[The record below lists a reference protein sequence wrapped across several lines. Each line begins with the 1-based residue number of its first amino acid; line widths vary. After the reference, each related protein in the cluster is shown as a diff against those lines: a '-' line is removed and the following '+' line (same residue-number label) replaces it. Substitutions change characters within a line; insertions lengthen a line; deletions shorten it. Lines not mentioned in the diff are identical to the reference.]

1 MLKIFAM
8 NNHLTEIKRAI
19 ENSIA
24 IKRLILND
32 EALLGQVETAV
43 GLCVDSIKNGGKIWF
58 AGNGGSA
65 ADAQHLAAELSGRF
79 YLDRKSIPAEALH
92 VNTSFMTA
100 VANDY
105 GYDMV
110 YSRLLEGCS
119 RKGDVLVAI
128 STSGNSKNVLEA
140 AKLAQTIGVK
150 VIALTGMT
158 GGRLN
163 GHCDVLINV
172 PSDDTPRIQESHI
185 LIGHILCENIEKELF
200 G

>member
-1 MLKIFAM
+1 M

-43 GLCVDSIKNGGKIWF
+43 GFCVDSIKNGGKIWF

-100 VANDY
+100 VAND
-105 GYDMV
+105 
-110 YSRLLEGCS
+110 
-119 RKGDVLVAI
+119 
-128 STSGNSKNVLEA
+128 
-140 AKLAQTIGVK
+140 
-150 VIALTGMT
+150 
-158 GGRLN
+158 
-163 GHCDVLINV
+163 
-172 PSDDTPRIQESHI
+172 
-185 LIGHILCENIEKELF
+185 
-200 G
+200 